1 MEGGCCCAREERSHV
16 MVKVATEPITA
27 PVTTKTVVAVVDRDD
42 GEGEHEVMAMMIM
55 MMIHFLVVWME

>member
-1 MEGGCCCAREERSHV
+1 